1 MSSNP
6 QHVVDTE
13 DAAELNLGDDF
24 RNETCLSNAE
34 VAVILEKQKSDYETQ
49 EKQLTNVFQKTYSY
63 AQRFSGTKDP
73 VANQASVTELRE
85 YVANSSSIVHKVA
98 LMSLVFQREEDS
110 GMVEYRLEE
119 FEIACLSNLNPEE
132 VEEAVALIPS
142 LQKRFAEDEIE
153 EILGIVSRT
162 AARMFG

>member
-49 EKQLTNVFQKTYSY
+49 EKQLTNVFRKTYSY
-63 AQRFSGTKDP
+63 VQRFSGTKDP
-73 VANQASVTELRE
+73 VMNQASVTELRE
-85 YVANSSSIVHKVA
+85 A

-110 GMVEYRLEE
+110 GTIEYRLEE
-119 FEIACLSNLNPEE
+119 FEIACLSNLSPEE

>member
-1 MSSNP
+1 MASNP

-24 RNETCLSNAE
+24 RHETCLSNAE
-34 VAVILEKQKSDYETQ
+34 VAVILEKQKVDYENQ
-49 EKQLTNVFQKTYSY
+49 EKQLTGVFQKTYSY
-63 AQRFSGTKDP
+63 VQRFSGTKDP

-85 YVANSSSIVHKVA
+85 A
-98 LMSLVFQREEDS
+98 LMSLIFQRD
-110 GMVEYRLEE
+110 GGDVRLEE

-132 VEEAVALIPS
+132 VEESVALIPS

-162 AARMFG
+162 AARMYG